1 MYDWNTKFHGIGIVC
16 EDKCV
21 RVRNDQTLVDFL
33 NDPKTKGSLLIAEYA
48 RDLYEEQFGKPL
60 GITQDSLAI
69 EILGHVFVDKLA
81 AAHEQLKIRVADSFL
96 DMIRLRMEV
105 IDCGEADIDNNR
117 RVWDALSVSGIRD
130 IVFAVSGKRA

>member
-1 MYDWNTKFHGIGIVC
+1 MYEWNTEFHGIGIVC

-33 NDPKTKGSLLIAEYA
+33 NDPQTRGSLLIAEYA
-48 RDLYEEQFGKPL
+48 RALYEKKFGKPL
-60 GITQDSLAI
+60 GITQDSLAV

-81 AAHEQLKIRVADSFL
+81 VALEQLKIKAADSFL
-96 DMIRLRMEV
+96 DMVRLRMEV

-117 RVWDALSVSGIRD
+117 RVWDVLSVSGIRE
-130 IVFAVSGKRA
+130 IVYAVSGKGA

>member
-1 MYDWNTKFHGIGIVC
+1 MYDWNIKFHGIGIVC

-81 AAHEQLKIRVADSFL
+81 AALEQLKIRVADSFL